1 MEYSSKCPP
10 NKRTRQKNYV
20 KWKKRAASTSLQTAL
35 WCVLSSLIVF
45 RVWDLSAE
53 TSALQICL
61 FKPFYLSLMRWIQ
74 SWFCLEL
81 WFGIWKARNQTQF
94 EGMSPN
100 VDRLIQIFFF
110 LNHIS
115 YYHTLYL
122 GPPHDVIL
130 NILGLEHAYGY
141 PLPSWQKGVPL
152 LPNNG
157 YGNLIPPTLM
167 AKWGT
172 TLPSNGY
179 GSHKTIK
186 PLNITLLIES
196 CTLGFRSI
204 EGSVNYAHHF
214 ALRSIHRWIWT
225 KIVSWRYKILI
236 VCFVS

>member
-1 MEYSSKCPP
+1 MLKPQLSKSVYSNPFISLLWGGFKVDSVWSYGLGYGRLGIKLNLKVCLLMLIASSK
-10 NKRTRQKNYV
+10 
-20 KWKKRAASTSLQTAL
+20 
-35 WCVLSSLIVF
+35 F
-45 RVWDLSAE
+45 
-53 TSALQICL
+53 
-61 FKPFYLSLMRWIQ
+61 
-74 SWFCLEL
+74 
-81 WFGIWKARNQTQF
+81 
-94 EGMSPN
+94 
-100 VDRLIQIFFF
+100 FFF

-157 YGNLIPPTLM
+157 YGNLIPPTLV